1 MGWAAGGETPRGGR
15 YYGSQSAH
23 SFFAQQLR
31 ALQKMPLPGLHFPLP
46 SWTDLSSA
54 THVALVVGFR
64 RSAALF
70 FESRSSKQS
79 PGVTLPLAP
88 TIAVPTSRSLIA
100 CLILV
105 DPSETVLEA
114 RVMYNHG
121 DATRLLI
128 KPSLKCR
135 LICLWNFRGLNY
147 ARRYARG

>member
-1 MGWAAGGETPRGGR
+1 MGGARWGGDTAGA

-70 FESRSSKQS
+70 FSAAA
-79 PGVTLPLAP
+79 TA
-88 TIAVPTSRSLIA
+88 
-100 CLILV
+100 
-105 DPSETVLEA
+105 A
-114 RVMYNHG
+114 R
-121 DATRLLI
+121 DAAAARAT
-128 KPSLKCR
+128 P
-135 LICLWNFRGLNY
+135 
-147 ARRYARG
+147 ARRPFAFAATAARWFRSIVKGSFENRCQMKQVWEKRQS

>member
-64 RSAALF
+64 RA
-70 FESRSSKQS
+70 
-79 PGVTLPLAP
+79 
-88 TIAVPTSRSLIA
+88 
-100 CLILV
+100 
-105 DPSETVLEA
+105 TVLGR
-114 RVMYNHG
+114 RVYYNP
-121 DATRLLI
+121 AWPRLQ
-128 KPSLKCR
+128 
-135 LICLWNFRGLNY
+135 
-147 ARRYARG
+147 A

>member
-1 MGWAAGGETPRGGR
+1 MGGARWGGDTAGA

-46 SWTDLSSA
+46 SWTDLSSS

-64 RSAALF
+64 
-70 FESRSSKQS
+70 
-79 PGVTLPLAP
+79 AP

-105 DPSETVLEA
+105 DSVGNGPGGA
-114 RVMYNHG
+114 CAPYR
-121 DATRLLI
+121 
-128 KPSLKCR
+128 
-135 LICLWNFRGLNY
+135 
-147 ARRYARG
+147 